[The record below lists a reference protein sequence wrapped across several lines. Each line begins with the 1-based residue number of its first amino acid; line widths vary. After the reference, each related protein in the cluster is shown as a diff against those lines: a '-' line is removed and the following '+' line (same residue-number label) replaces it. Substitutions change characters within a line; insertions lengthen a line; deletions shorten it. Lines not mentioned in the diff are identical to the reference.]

1 MELILTLRK
10 IGLSLDEIREYVTT
24 PSDESF
30 SQMMIKKKKLITC
43 FQFAQLELILT
54 LRKIGLSLDEIR
66 EYVTT
71 PSDESF
77 SQMMIK
83 KKKLID
89 ESINQLLSVQ
99 SFLEQKAERLKIGM
113 QSKHGKIE
121 RCTLPE
127 DESFSQIMI
136 KKKKLIDE
144 SINQLL
150 SVQSFLE
157 QKAERLK
164 IGMQSKHGKIERCT
178 LPERKLVL
186 SAPISGDY
194 DEEDFSVAA
203 EFSLRLKTLFHL
215 YDNFGSRISMEQI
228 EKNCFHRYD
237 SFFAY
242 CPHGSKTY
250 DVVLPAGSYLRAYC
264 IGRWEQLPAIY
275 QSILSYA
282 RAHQL
287 TLTPH
292 GSKTYDVV
300 LPAGSY
306 LRAYCIGRWEQLP
319 AIYQSILSYARA
331 HQLTL
336 TGYAYEEGLNEM
348 SIKDKN
354 DYITMITVKCD

>member
-1 MELILTLRK
+1 
-10 IGLSLDEIREYVTT
+10 
-24 PSDESF
+24 
-30 SQMMIKKKKLITC
+30 
-43 FQFAQLELILT
+43 
-54 LRKIGLSLDEIR
+54 
-66 EYVTT
+66 
-71 PSDESF
+71 
-77 SQMMIK
+77 MMIK

-121 RCTLPE
+121 
-127 DESFSQIMI
+127 Q
-136 KKKKLIDE
+136 
-144 SINQLL
+144 
-150 SVQSFLE
+150 
-157 QKAERLK
+157 
-164 IGMQSKHGKIERCT
+164 CT

-287 TLTPH
+287 TLT
-292 GSKTYDVV
+292 
-300 LPAGSY
+300 
-306 LRAYCIGRWEQLP
+306 
-319 AIYQSILSYARA
+319 
-331 HQLTL
+331 
-336 TGYAYEEGLNEM
+336 GYAYEEGLNEM